1 MKSLKVQK
9 KSDCKICL
17 THDSLSIPFSI
28 KSKNFLVREAESEKN
43 CPGYLYIEPK
53 RHIESFAELSHDEFS
68 EFGSVMEESVG
79 WIYENFKPLKLY
91 TVTVSEAVPHIHWHL
106 VPRYSDEL
114 KGFPY
119 IQAVLEGRLPKINEV

>member
-68 EFGSVMEESVG
+68 EFGSVMEESVRCVILG
-79 WIYENFKPLKLY
+79 YPKFRLKKKHTGKKKKNCY
-91 TVTVSEAVPHIHWHL
+91 
-106 VPRYSDEL
+106 
-114 KGFPY
+114 
-119 IQAVLEGRLPKINEV
+119 NM